1 VISSPTAQNL
11 THVTNSRPGRGYFAV
26 ILLAAILAAF
36 FSQVLLP
43 RVAASDDTPN
53 KTPADVFDGM
63 RKSFKSDKAQGVHAK
78 YQWNISGPDGGG
90 WWIAIDDGKCEM
102 GRGKIDNADVTFEVS
117 DQDWVAISNGKLGG
131 TWAFMSGRLKITGP
145 QSIAKKLDAMFP

>member
-1 VISSPTAQNL
+1 MNAGIPRRKFILTLATLFMAFCISS
-11 THVTNSRPGRGYFAV
+11 VCSRAV
-26 ILLAAILAAF
+26 
-36 FSQVLLP
+36 
-43 RVAASDDTPN
+43 ASDETPN

-63 RKSFKSDKAQGVHAK
+63 RKSFRSDKAQGVHAR

-90 WWIAIDDGKCEM
+90 WWIVVTDGKCEM
-102 GRGKIDNADVTFEVS
+102 GKGKIGNADVTFEVS

-131 TWAFMSGRLKITGP
+131 TWAYVSGRLKINGP